1 MAMRYSDLIKEYR
14 RLVAIQQDK
23 LISKEV
29 SERVVNLYEND
40 RIRILL
46 VRTPEAPDTVK
57 MEIEVAL
64 PDRIWGLDAN
74 YFSDDLT
81 TSDQPAIRI
90 SLVEMVLL
98 FQYLLQLQ
106 QVGFTLD
113 FFGEEGLWIASYHI
127 NQEPSKTLFSSLQPP
142 KIEAN

>member
-1 MAMRYSDLIKEYR
+1 MRYSDLIKAYR
-14 RLVAIQQDK
+14 RLVAMQPDQ

-29 SERVVNLYEND
+29 QERVVNIYEND

-57 MEIEVAL
+57 MEVEVAL

-74 YFSDDLT
+74 YFTDDLT
-81 TSDQPAIRI
+81 TPNQSTIRT
-90 SLVEMVLL
+90 SLEEMVLL

-106 QVGFTLD
+106 QAGFTLD
-113 FFGEEGLWIASYHI
+113 FYGEEGLWIACYHI
-127 NQEPSKTLFSSLQPP
+127 DKEPSKTLFSSFQPP
-142 KIEAN
+142 KIKAN

>member
-1 MAMRYSDLIKEYR
+1 MTMRYSDLIKAYR
-14 RLVAIQQDK
+14 RLAAIQPDQ
-23 LISKEV
+23 LISQEV
-29 SERVVNLYEND
+29 PERVVNLYENN

-46 VRTPEAPDTVK
+46 VRTPEAPEAVR

-81 TSDQPAIRI
+81 TPDQPAIRT
-90 SLVEMVLL
+90 SLEEMVLL

-106 QVGFTLD
+106 QAGFTLD
-113 FFGEEGLWIASYHI
+113 FFGEEGLWIACYLI
-127 NQEPSKTLFSSLQPP
+127 DQAPSKTLFSSFLPP
-142 KIEAN
+142 KIKAN

>member
-14 RLVAIQQDK
+14 RLIAIQPDQ
-23 LISKEV
+23 LISQEE
-29 SERVVNLYEND
+29 SEHVVNLYETD

-46 VRTPEAPDTVK
+46 VRTTEAPVTVK
-57 MEIEVAL
+57 LEIEVAL

-81 TSDQPAIRI
+81 TPDQPAIRT
-90 SLVEMVLL
+90 SLEEMVLL

-113 FFGEEGLWIASYHI
+113 FGEEGLWIACYHI
-127 NQEPSKTLFSSLQPP
+127 EQEPSKRIFSSFLPP
-142 KIEAN
+142 KSKVN

>member
-14 RLVAIQQDK
+14 RLVAIQPDQ
-23 LISKEV
+23 LITPETP
-29 SERVVNLYEND
+29 ERVITVYENG

-46 VRTPEAPDTVK
+46 VRTPKAPDTVK

-74 YFSDDLT
+74 YFSDDYSLP
-81 TSDQPAIRI
+81 DQSAIRM
-90 SLVEMVLL
+90 SLEKMVLL

-106 QVGFTLD
+106 KAGFLLD
-113 FFGEEGLWIASYHI
+113 FFGEEGLWIACYLMK
-127 NQEPSKTLFSSLQPP
+127 QEPTKEFFTLSQPP
-142 KIEAN
+142 EIKSN

>member
-14 RLVAIQQDK
+14 RLIAMQPDQ
-23 LISKEV
+23 LISQEV
-29 SERVVNLYEND
+29 PERVVNLYEND

-46 VRTPEAPDTVK
+46 VRTSEAPEIVK

-74 YFSDDLT
+74 YFSDNLT
-81 TSDQPAIRI
+81 APDQPAIRT
-90 SLVEMVLL
+90 SLEEMVLL

-106 QVGFTLD
+106 QAGFTLD
-113 FFGEEGLWIASYHI
+113 FLGEEGLWIACYHI
-127 NQEPSKTLFSSLQPP
+127 NQEPSKTLFSSFQPP
-142 KIEAN
+142 KSKAN